1 MAVDLNEV
9 AEKMKKQQ
17 NIGVTRDGRL
27 VEKDPRN
34 DGTSRSNA
42 NEGSVVKVYTCLT
55 LPSLFSF

>member
-42 NEGSVVKVYTCLT
+42 NEGTT
-55 LPSLFSF
+55 LETKRFGF